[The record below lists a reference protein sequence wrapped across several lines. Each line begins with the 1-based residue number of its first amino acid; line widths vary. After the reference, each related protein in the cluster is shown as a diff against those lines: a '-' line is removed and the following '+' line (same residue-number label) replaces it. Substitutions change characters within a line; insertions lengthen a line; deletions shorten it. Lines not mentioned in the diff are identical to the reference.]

1 MGCGARTYQATYR
14 ASIVT
19 ADTFLRT
26 IAAATILA
34 ASLSIAPGV
43 ARGQDLR
50 CDPGD
55 AEVRGLDFTGN
66 RAFTDAELENAIVT
80 TPSSWARRYLNLPF
94 STRRCLDRAEFA
106 NDRLRLILYYRRRG
120 FPAVAVDTLL
130 RPSGAGG
137 VTARFA
143 IHEGEPLVLRSLV
156 TAGLDSVRNAQEV
169 SRDLPIHP
177 GERFDR
183 TRIDAAIDVITR
195 RLRNEGYPAVRAR
208 SSFTVDTATRTAYD
222 SLVITPGAL
231 TRLGAVHI
239 NVAPA
244 PDKKQ
249 HIPGAVVRRIV
260 GLDSGDVFREQA
272 IIDAQRSLYQTD
284 AYTHVAIALDSARGF
299 RAGSDSV
306 APLDISLAEN
316 TMHAARLGG
325 GYGTLDCFRLTGEL
339 DDYNFLKGARHLT
352 LQGRVSKIGI
362 GKPLDAAPGL
372 CSSAQKDPYST
383 RLNYYL
389 GATLRQPVFFGL
401 HSVPTITAYTA
412 RVSEYNA
419 YVRTTSIGGIA
430 SVEYQRWA
438 RTPVTL
444 AYTVDFGRT
453 EAQPALFCAVFNF
466 CAREDRERVQQNQRL
481 AIVSALVLHD
491 ASNNVLVP
499 TSGSISRF
507 EIRIASPAV
516 LSDAALQFNTLL
528 GEVSRYLPAGG
539 GNVLALHLRAGAVFG
554 AGFKTTTGFIPPQER
569 MYAGG
574 PNSVR
579 GFAQNELGGATY
591 IAERYDT
598 VRAPRGDGTTATYF
612 RVTDTVTKARRF
624 VAVGGNSLAVGNIE
638 LRLRSPVLPDVLQ
651 FAVFAD
657 AGDVWNRGGASTFGG
672 FNIKVTPGV
681 QLAALTPVG
690 PARVV
695 VGYNP
700 YRRPA
705 GPIYYENTAAQGG
718 ALPCVSPRNT
728 LPVTADSAGRLLQTE
743 GRCDASFQ
751 PSANKSFRS
760 RLTFGLAIGQAF

>member
-1 MGCGARTYQATYR
+1 M
-14 ASIVT
+14 T
-19 ADTFLRT
+19 ADTLVRT
-26 IAAATILA
+26 IAAAIILA
-34 ASLSIAPGV
+34 ASLSAAPAV

-55 AEVRGLDFTGN
+55 AEVRGLNFTGN
-66 RAFTDAELENAIVT
+66 RTFTQAELANVIVT

-94 STRRCLDRAEFA
+94 STRRCLDPAEFG

-120 FPAVAVDTLL
+120 FPAVTVDTAL

-137 VTARFA
+137 VTAGFR
-143 IHEGEPLVLRSLV
+143 IHEGEPVILRSLV
-156 TAGLDSVRNAQEV
+156 VTGLDSVRNPREV
-169 SRDLPIHP
+169 TGDLPIRM
-177 GERFDR
+177 GQRFDR
-183 TRIDAAIDVITR
+183 TKIDAAIDVITR

-208 SSFTVDTATRTAYD
+208 TSFVVDTAARVAYD
-222 SLVITPGAL
+222 SLVIDPGAL
-231 TRLGAVHI
+231 TRLGGVHI
-239 NVAPA
+239 NVTPA
-244 PDKKQ
+244 PNKRQ
-249 HIPGAVVRRIV
+249 HISDPVVRRVI
-260 GLDSGDVFREQA
+260 GLDSGAIFREQA

-284 AYTHVAIALDSARGF
+284 AYTHVSIALDSARGF
-299 RAGSDSV
+299 RVGTDSV
-306 APLDISLAEN
+306 APLDITLAEN
-316 TMHAARLGG
+316 TLHAARIGG
-325 GYGTLDCFRLTGEL
+325 GYGTLDCFRANGEL

-362 GKPLDAAPGL
+362 GKPLDFAPGV

-389 GATLRQPVFFGL
+389 GATLRQPIFFGL
-401 HSVPTITAYTA
+401 RSVPTVTAYTS

-438 RTPVTL
+438 RTPITL
-444 AYTVDFGRT
+444 GYTVDFGRT
-453 EAQPALFCAVFNF
+453 EAQPALFCAVFNL

-481 AIVSALVLHD
+481 AVVSALVLHD
-491 ASNNVLVP
+491 ASNNILAP
-499 TSGSISRF
+499 TTGSIARL
-507 EIRIASPAV
+507 EVRIASPV
-516 LSDAALQFNTLL
+516 FLSDAALQFNTLL
-528 GEVSRYLPAGG
+528 GEASRYLPVGG
-539 GNVLALHLRAGAVFG
+539 GNVLALHARGGAVFG
-554 AGFKTTTGFIPPQER
+554 AGFKTNTGFIPPQER

-591 IAERYDT
+591 LAQRYDT
-598 VRAPRGDGTTATYF
+598 VRVERGDGSTDTYF
-612 RVTDTVTKARRF
+612 RVADTVSRARRF
-624 VAVGGNSLAVGNIE
+624 VAVGGNTLAVGNVE

-672 FNIKVTPGV
+672 FHIKVTPGIQV
-681 QLAALTPVG
+681 AALTPVG
-690 PARVV
+690 PARIV

-700 YRRPA
+700 YRRPL

-728 LPVTADSAGRLLQTE
+728 LPVTTDSTGALVQSE
-743 GRCDASFQ
+743 GRCEASFH
-751 PSANKSFRS
+751 PAANTSFGS